1 MSIMGIV
8 ILTADDSAYR
18 LGRVIES
25 RGLKHPPTAPDTT
38 YLVHQTKITEKEIT
52 HWVGLVPYRLVFVIK
67 KLPRLSKETKE
78 AIIIDKRPAES
89 KNSHKKQI
97 DALFRWG
104 DRRRVHNLFV
114 GTPVAL
120 ALAFVRQNNKDI
132 RLWRMLADVSFTL
145 PTEYAE
151 AVLVYGIKPSNKS
164 VVWPK
169 KSKKDDEAPP
179 QFRQSDKYWRKII
192 DIEPKV
198 RNQIRTQTPDKAP
211 TTMKKRREKTHE
223 WF

>member
-1 MSIMGIV
+1 MSVMGIV
-8 ILTADDSAYR
+8 ILTADDSPYR

-25 RGLKHPPTAPDTT
+25 RGLTHPPTAPDTT
-38 YLVHQTKITEKEIT
+38 YLVHQSKITEKEIT
-52 HWVGLVPYRLVFVIK
+52 HWIGLVPYRLVFVIK
-67 KLPRLSKETKE
+67 KLPRLSKQTKE
-78 AIIIDKRPAES
+78 VIIIDKSLAES

-114 GTPVAL
+114 GTPIPL
-120 ALAFVRQNNKDI
+120 ALAFVRQNTKSI
-132 RLWRMLADVSFTL
+132 ELWRILADVTFTL
-145 PTEYAE
+145 PPEYAE

-169 KSKKDDEAPP
+169 KSKKADEAPP
-179 QFRQSDKYWRKII
+179 QFRQSDKYWDKII
-192 DIEPKV
+192 AVEPTV
-198 RNQIRTQTPDKAP
+198 RNRIRTQTPDKAP
-211 TTMKKRREKTHE
+211 STMKKRREKTHE